1 MLTANQFSN
10 IFVLCTGRCGS
21 VTFSRACEH
30 FTNFSSGHETLSRE
44 FGFKRLDYPR
54 NHIEADNRL
63 AWFLGRLN
71 KRFGKDAFYV
81 HLYRDAD
88 KVAKSYDARW
98 ISLVSLVSAFNHGLM
113 MQKTPSAQAASDL
126 VETVTEN
133 ILYFLSDKP
142 NQIAI
147 NIDDPE
153 PGFRKFAQCIG
164 ATGDI
169 DAAIRVFA
177 EKHNASDA
185 EKPGLIV
192 SAEPDRRTSLMEIEA
207 KLAQQLAM
215 HRAQIATQK
224 TQLATQKKQLATQ
237 KRLSDIKVNELK
249 HKFKKVRRREKLA
262 WIAALPTAFLL
273 SPILIPF
280 FGIKWARKRYAKAST
295 ERHTSTTRVLDGT
308 LAKGSTSPSTLHTIL
323 EEPTTVLQKAVTNP
337 AHKTYPD
344 AIRYAQAYI
353 EEPLRGTVEVLRANQ
368 ALLDKDERAWLQHVN
383 AYLHSIKSDPITLS
397 DDGASLFD
405 RLAADVAAGS
415 VEGPLISVL
424 MPAWNCEET
433 IRKSALS
440 ILNQSWRNLELI
452 IIDDFSEDNTWV
464 EMLALAA
471 QDDRVKLLRNKVNV
485 GPYVSKNL
493 GLDIASG
500 AWITGH
506 DADDWAHP
514 KRFENHMNAVLARP
528 SPPRASYTYMVRM
541 QRSGWFSRLSKIS
554 NYSFDGIARL
564 SSVSTLYEADFLRAQ
579 LGYWDSVRFGADS
592 EMIARA
598 KTLLGQEFEE
608 YHQIGM
614 LCLDEATSLTNRPD
628 TGLGG
633 REDTANHPRIL
644 YSKSWKNWHRSTEE
658 ALQKGGAK
666 KPLYLP
672 LVQTESV
679 FDAPDSMRV
688 PPVDVQRNASHLA
701 AEQQLF
707 EPVTVICVSKR
718 PQLLAQIQQN
728 ILQQRHPNIEVIF
741 VAHGNGFDPDAVN
754 DAFKDQPN
762 FRMLVQDAP
771 DSVLADGL
779 NLALDHAQ
787 HDLAVK
793 FDDDDYYE
801 PDFLLNQA
809 RTFHL
814 YEDTSLAPDLAIVG
828 KAAFF
833 TYIEKFDSFGQRFSK
848 SKSNKLTNKV
858 HGATMLWRRSKIN
871 DLRFEKVRQGTDTR
885 FQAAIRDMGKSIM
898 AVDPYDYTHMRYSDS
913 NAHTWKISDEDYSQ
927 SVLPLATGLRR
938 DIAMSTYPGTDG
950 VLMAASERVQTPAIA
965 SASHGTDDLITS
977 APVPAKAYS
986 AAGEKVSY
994 YATNY
999 WANRSDMLYYS
1010 AIDKII
1016 RTVGYDASSILDVG
1030 SGNCPYL
1037 DWWTWI
1043 PKKVSIDIQS
1053 PYVSDQVEAVVGNI
1067 MDHHFDQKFDICT
1080 CFQVLEHVPDAAAF
1094 ARRLFDLGTVVIISV
1109 PYKWPAGRTVG
1120 HVHDPVD
1127 EEKLKSW
1134 VGRLPNQYLVVAE
1147 PFGSVKHERLI
1158 AIYDPN
1164 PKRRFNSKGPRHL
1177 RNVGAV
1183 RETDDEPV

>member
-1 MLTANQFSN
+1 MLTANQFSY

-21 VTFSRACEH
+21 LTFSRACEQ
-30 FTNFSSGHETLSRE
+30 FTNYSSGHETLSRE
-44 FGFKRLDYPR
+44 FGYKRLDYPP
-54 NHIEADNRL
+54 NHIEVDNRL

-88 KVAKSYDARW
+88 KVAKSYDKRW
-98 ISLVSLVSAFNHGLM
+98 SSLVSLVSAFNHGLM
-113 MQKTPSAQAASDL
+113 MQKAPSAHAAPDL
-126 VETVTEN
+126 IETVTEN

-142 NQIAI
+142 HQIAI

-153 PGFRKFAQCIG
+153 PGFREFAERIG

-177 EKHNASDA
+177 EIHNPSDG
-185 EKPGLIV
+185 KKTGQVV
-192 SAEPDRRTSLMEIEA
+192 STEPERRTALMDLDA
-207 KLAQQLAM
+207 KLAKM
-215 HRAQIATQK
+215 I
-224 TQLATQKKQLATQ
+224 ATQKKQLATQ
-237 KRLSDIKVNELK
+237 KRFREIAVDELQ
-249 HKFKKVRRREKLA
+249 HKLKRVRRREKLA
-262 WIAALPTAFLL
+262 WIAALPTVLLL

-280 FGIKWARKRYAKAST
+280 FGIKWALKRYAKANREPQVSIP
-295 ERHTSTTRVLDGT
+295 RVMDGA
-308 LAKGSTSPSTLHTIL
+308 LAEGSTSPSTLHTVL

-344 AIRYAQAYI
+344 AIRYAEAQI

-368 ALLDKDERAWLQHVN
+368 ALLEKDERAWLKHVN

-397 DDGASLFD
+397 AVGETLFD
-405 RLAADVAAGS
+405 RLAADVAVGS

-440 ILNQSWRNLELI
+440 ILNQSWKNLELI

-485 GPYVSKNL
+485 GPYASKNL

-500 AWITGH
+500 VWITGH

-541 QRSGWFSRLSKIS
+541 QRSGWFGRLSKIS

-564 SSVSTLYEADFLRAQ
+564 SSVSTLYEADFLREQ

-598 KTLLGQEFEE
+598 KILLGQEFEE

-633 REDTANHPRIL
+633 RQDTANHPRIQ
-644 YSKSWKNWHRSTEE
+644 YHKSWEKWQRSAEE
-658 ALQKGGAK
+658 ALQNGAAE

-672 LVQTESV
+672 LVQMDRV
-679 FDAPDSMRV
+679 FDAPERMRV
-688 PPVDVQRNASHLA
+688 PSVDVQRNASHLA
-701 AEQQLF
+701 VEPQQF

-718 PQLLAQIQQN
+718 PHLLPQIQQN
-728 ILQQRHPNIEVIF
+728 ILEQRHPNLEVIF
-741 VAHGNGFDPDAVN
+741 VAHGTEFDLDAVN
-754 DAFKDQPN
+754 DAFKDHPN
-762 FRMLVQDAP
+762 FRMLVQNAP

-809 RTFHL
+809 RTFEL
-814 YEDTSLAPDLAIVG
+814 YEGTSLAPDLALVG

-833 TYIEKFDSFGQRFSK
+833 TYIEQFDSLGLRFSK
-848 SKSNKLTNKV
+848 SNSNKVVNKV
-858 HGATMLWRRSKIN
+858 HGGTMLWRRSQIN

-885 FQAAIRDMGKSIM
+885 FQAAIRDMGKPIM
-898 AVDPYDYTHMRYSDS
+898 AGDPYDFVHMRYFDS

-927 SVLPLATGLRR
+927 AVFPLATGLRR
-938 DIAMSTYPGTDG
+938 DIAISAYPGTDRI
-950 VLMAASERVQTPAIA
+950 LMPASERVLPPAIA
-965 SASHGTDDLITS
+965 SASHGTDDDAPG
-977 APVPAKAYS
+977 APVPVKAEP
-986 AAGEKVSY
+986 AAGDKVSN
-994 YATNY
+994 YAANY

-1010 AIDKII
+1010 AIDKVI

-1043 PKKVSIDIQS
+1043 PKKVSIDIRS
-1053 PYVSDQVEAVVGNI
+1053 PYASNQVEAVVGNI
-1067 MDHHFDQKFDICT
+1067 MDYHIDQKFDICT

-1109 PYKWPAGRTVG
+1109 PYKWPAGRTTG

-1134 VGRLPNQYLVVAE
+1134 VGRRPNQYMVIAE

-1164 PKRRFNSKGPRHL
+1164 PKRRFNSKSLRHL

-1183 RETDDEPV
+1183 RETDDELV